1 MFDLW
6 EDGLDDTLLG
16 DKMFR
21 RKDRDLREFLY
32 ECIGQVFDTGDAID
46 IVSEELESDNRFTR

>member
-1 MFDLW
+1 MLDFRKDR
-6 EDGLDDTLLG
+6 LDDTLLS

>member
-1 MFDLW
+1 MFDFRK
-6 EDGLDDTLLG
+6 DGLDDTLLG

-32 ECIGQVFDTGDAID
+32 ECIGQVFDTGDAIE
-46 IVSEELESDNRFTR
+46 IISEELESDNRFTR